1 MKPITTFFHM
11 RFGRSGLLVS
21 GRVAIL
27 AGLSVVPFLSAG
39 PAAAQRLPIFDAH
52 IHYGRDAWDR
62 LPPAGAL
69 KILKRGGVIRA
80 FVSSTPDDGT
90 LRLHRAAANV
100 VVPVLRPYRTP
111 ADMATWFRD
120 PEIPAYLEER
130 IRTGRGVYRGIGEF
144 HMGAGDAASPVFRRI
159 VDLAARENLFLH
171 AHVDAAAVAEI
182 AAMKRGV
189 CVLWA
194 HAGMTAGPETIGQ
207 LLDRH
212 ANLWAELALRWDV
225 SHDGLK
231 PDWRK
236 LFLRHP
242 DRFLVGTDTW
252 ADDRWAFLPRT
263 LDGHRAWLKEL
274 PRSVAEKIA
283 YRNAER
289 LAKPGACARPQ
300 AAGRPG
306 EGSG

>member
-1 MKPITTFFHM
+1 MKPITTFLHM
-11 RFGRSGLLVS
+11 RSGRSGWLVS
-21 GRVAIL
+21 GRVAFL

-52 IHYGRDAWDR
+52 IHYGWDAWDR

-90 LRLHRAAANV
+90 LRLYRAAPKFIV
-100 VVPVLRPYRTP
+100 SVLRPYRTP
-111 ADMATWFRD
+111 ADMAAWFRN
-120 PEIPAYLEER
+120 PKIPAYLEER

-171 AHVDAAAVAEI
+171 AHVDAAAAAEI

-194 HAGMTAGPETIGQ
+194 HAGMTAGPEP
-207 LLDRH
+207 
-212 ANLWAELALRWDV
+212 
-225 SHDGLK
+225 S
-231 PDWRK
+231 
-236 LFLRHP
+236 
-242 DRFLVGTDTW
+242 
-252 ADDRWAFLPRT
+252 
-263 LDGHRAWLKEL
+263 
-274 PRSVAEKIA
+274 
-283 YRNAER
+283 
-289 LAKPGACARPQ
+289 
-300 AAGRPG
+300 
-306 EGSG
+306 EGSWTAMRTFGPSWPFGGTFRTTG